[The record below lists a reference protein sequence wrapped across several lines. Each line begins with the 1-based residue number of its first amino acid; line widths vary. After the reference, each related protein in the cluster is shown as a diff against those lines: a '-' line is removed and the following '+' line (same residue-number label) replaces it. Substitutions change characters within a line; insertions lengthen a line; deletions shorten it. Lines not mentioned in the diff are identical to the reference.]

1 MAKREPA
8 EYRAKVTDDAGIFRG
23 KVPSPLIRELGGR
36 PGDYMVFHY
45 DGAGKVLMSIARTKG
60 GGAKAALAKNK
71 KSRGSAKGKRR

>member
-45 DGAGKVLMSIARTKG
+45 DGAGKVLMTIARTRG
-60 GGAKAALAKNK
+60 SGAKAAAPKSK
-71 KSRGSAKGKRR
+71 KSRGRTTGKRR

>member
-45 DGAGKVLMSIARTKG
+45 DGAGKVSMSIARTRG
-60 GGAKAALAKNK
+60 GVKAAAAKSK
-71 KSRGSAKGKRR
+71 KSRGGTASKRR

>member
-1 MAKREPA
+1 MTKREPA

-45 DGAGKVLMSIARTKG
+45 DGAGKVAMSVSRSKG
-60 GGAKAALAKNK
+60 GGKAAAKSQKGRTGKAAK
-71 KSRGSAKGKRR
+71 KR